1 MWWPSVLGFGIIAV
15 YVVWIMDYFCTIRR
29 TPSYLLVALFFAV
42 YIPFSI
48 ILLVPID
55 LGSSTSDNRLL
66 LELPRKVTFA
76 TWRVLY
82 WLAFFLTWL
91 ILPLLQSY
99 LESGHYDNSKK
110 IRDALRANARYQ
122 LITLAVGVIGLL
134 YFYLYDGL
142 SLTSLKA
149 LIIALSHSYS
159 LILSIWFMGIGVVQ
173 IPRDLF
179 LNSSPARILASLE
192 RRAPILHDHLQESQ
206 TQFKDVSSE
215 IRSLVPV
222 KSGPYNDWIDS
233 LVDEVPKTGGAP
245 RVLSRSQVTEEYLS
259 SLSYRLR
266 KTKIA
271 LARYEHEWSSLI
283 QNAAD
288 IIDIV
293 EADGSWKLRFKFR
306 TSTLSPRLAYFR
318 YNFLRPG
325 FYRIAGFLTSAF
337 SVILIWS
344 EIAQGTRASVLGFI
358 SVSTFGFIQELL
370 SFAVIAYMCFAAY
383 SSLASVKV
391 FNIYVLARKHTDARS
406 AIFYASQACRLTVPL
421 SFSYV
426 SMVPRKDTL
435 SVFEEFL
442 LPSINLTPLG
452 KYFVVWLPRLI
463 LIPVLFSYFKLYDR
477 VQRVLGFAQEF
488 GDDDELVGNRA
499 EGRDLITYE
508 LTNMRTELQVDRT

>member
-1 MWWPSVLGFGIIAV
+1 MLWPSILGFGIIAV

-29 TPSYLLVALFFAV
+29 TPSYLLVALFCAV

-55 LGSSTSDNRLL
+55 LASSTSDNRPL
-66 LELPRKVTFA
+66 LELPREVTFA

-99 LESGHYDNSKK
+99 LESGHNDNSKK

-122 LITLAVGVIGLL
+122 LITLAVGMIGLL
-134 YFYLYDGL
+134 YFYLYAGL

-173 IPRDLF
+173 IPRALF
-179 LNSSPARILASLE
+179 LKSSPARILASLE
-192 RRAPILHDHLQESQ
+192 RRAPILHDHLEESQ
-206 TQFKDVSSE
+206 TQFKEVTTE
-215 IRSLVPV
+215 IRSLIPV
-222 KSGPYNDWIDS
+222 KNGPYNDWIDS
-233 LVDEVPKTGGAP
+233 LLDEVPKTGGAP
-245 RVLSRSQVTEEYLS
+245 RTLTRSQVTEEYLS

-266 KTKIA
+266 KSKIA
-271 LARYEHEWSSLI
+271 LARYEHEWNSLI

-293 EADGSWKLRFKFR
+293 DADGSWRLRFKFR
-306 TSTLSPRLAYFR
+306 KSTLSPRLAYFQN
-318 YNFLRPG
+318 NFLRPG
-325 FYRIAGFLTSAF
+325 FYKIGGIVTSCF

-344 EIAQGTRASVLGFI
+344 EFAQGTRASILGFI
-358 SVSTFGFIQELL
+358 SISTFGFIQELL
-370 SFAVIAYMCFAAY
+370 SFAVIAYMCIAAY
-383 SSLASVKV
+383 SSLANVKV

-406 AIFYASQACRLTVPL
+406 AIFYASQACRLTIPL

-426 SMVPRKDTL
+426 SMVPRKAAA

-442 LPSINLTPLG
+442 QPSINLTPLG
-452 KYFVVWLPRLI
+452 KYFVIWLPRFI
-463 LIPVLFSYFKLYDR
+463 LVPVLFSYFKLYDR
-477 VQRVLGFAQEF
+477 VQRVFGFEQEF
-488 GDDDELVGNRA
+488 GDDDELVGSRA
-499 EGRDLITYE
+499 EGRDLINYE
-508 LTNMRTELQVDRT
+508 LINMRSEFQLERT